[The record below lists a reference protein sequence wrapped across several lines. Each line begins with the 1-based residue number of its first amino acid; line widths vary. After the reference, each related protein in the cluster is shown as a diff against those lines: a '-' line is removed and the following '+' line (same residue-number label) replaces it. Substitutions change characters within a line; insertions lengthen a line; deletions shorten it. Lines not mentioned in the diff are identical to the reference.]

1 MKHKTNENELAT
13 LIIGLA
19 LKVHTDLGPGLLE
32 RTYQECLYFLISREG
47 LFVEKENRIPLLYED
62 VYLECGYR
70 IDLLIEHSLVIEIK
84 SVEYLHGLH
93 IAQTLTYLR
102 LGNYKLGLLINCSS
116 SEAETRI

>member
-1 MKHKTNENELAT
+1 M
-13 LIIGLA
+13 
-19 LKVHTDLGPGLLE
+19 
-32 RTYQECLYFLISREG
+32 
-47 LFVEKENRIPLLYED
+47 VEKEKRIPFIYED

-102 LGNYKLGLLINCSS
+102 LWNYKLGLLINCSS
-116 SEAETRI
+116 SKAETRI